1 MSFAHKFT
9 LTYTHYL
16 LLLVQKSRSA
26 VKFHSYNSSALFVGE
41 VHRNVDGHNEISCI
55 AE

>member
-9 LTYTHYL
+9 LTYTHL
-16 LLLVQKSRSA
+16 LLLVQKSWSA